1 MNLEQ
6 VNLQAGGQLYL
17 AMHTWRS
24 RANAWAIQKN
34 ETEEE
39 DMQRKKQET
48 LRKED
53 DIKEEREMGMH

>member
-1 MNLEQ
+1 M
-6 VNLQAGGQLYL
+6 
-17 AMHTWRS
+17 
-24 RANAWAIQKN
+24 AWGIQKN

-39 DMQRKKQET
+39 DIQRKKQET